1 MPQTEPLKEY
11 APELCRTLLQLMRV
25 ENEDNAVVCV
35 KIIIDLHRAFKHV
48 LEDQVQSFLDVVQE
62 IYQNMDQAVKDTFD
76 NPGTPASAATV
87 SHFA

>member
-1 MPQTEPLKEY
+1 
-11 APELCRTLLQLMRV
+11 MRV

-48 LEDQVQSFLDVVQE
+48 LEDQVQTFLDVVQE
-62 IYQNMDQAVKDTFD
+62 IYQNMDQAVKDAFD

-87 SHFA
+87 SVSVKRIYIPA